1 MNMKRLSPKTL
12 SKPMAVCCVLFF
24 AAATR
29 LANAAPLEQA
39 RVSQV
44 IQNVRLLAA
53 HAAPHP
59 AVINDKVTLG
69 MAVSTGVESR
79 AELTF
84 TDLTITRLGANT
96 IFSLTAGAREID
108 LANGTILVQVPA
120 KAAPV
125 KINTASITVGITG
138 GTALLSTGPP
148 TKF

>member
-1 MNMKRLSPKTL
+1 
-12 SKPMAVCCVLFF
+12 
-24 AAATR
+24 
-29 LANAAPLEQA
+29 EQA

-96 IFSLTAGAREID
+96 IFSLKAGTREVD
-108 LANGTILVQVPA
+108 LRRGTILLQVPA
-120 KAAPV
+120 NAAPV
-125 KINTASITVGITG
+125 KASTTSVTVAVTG
-138 GTALLSTGPP
+138 GTALFGTGPP
-148 TKF
+148 IKFLVLEGTG